1 MIWFTSDLHF
11 FHDGNLANYDLISLE
26 KLANHFTKIEKDNE
40 HRMVK

>member
-11 FHDGNLANYDLISLE
+11 FHDRIYDLISLE

-40 HRMVK
+40 HGMVK